1 MLTRSKKLS
10 CFLFAATMLG
20 GFAQTHVVFA
30 QAVNLPGSADP
41 GRSMEDLEI
50 PARPDT
56 SLESGADGKKV
67 VAVAPDGTEGL
78 IFVLRDL
85 KIDGMTA
92 YDPAT
97 VAPLYDDYLGKQ
109 ISVATLFGIMAAL
122 QQRYFDDG
130 YALTKVVIP
139 NQNIE
144 GGNVRLSVIE
154 GHVETVEMDAGLD
167 HSPQVRDAARR
178 IAGMRPLNVKKLER
192 IMLLLNDLP
201 DLNVSAIIANDQN
214 SRTAGQGAVR
224 LVLQKN
230 EESLSRGSVGV
241 NNHGSVFT
249 GPLQIRENAQT
260 YSFAVPHS
268 ELGVSTMVAIPLQ
281 EERLG
286 SVSYSAPVFGASGTM
301 ATLSA
306 SKALTEPGSS
316 LSTLDI
322 KGASNTIEA
331 KLSYPII
338 RQRDMTLGIDGGF
351 EWSNSRTKI
360 LGKELY
366 DDRLRIAKAGIDFN
380 ISDSWAGYNVAN
392 VKYAQGLDL
401 FGVREAGS
409 EYLSREDGD
418 PEFRKF
424 EFLAGRLQALPRNF
438 EILALLTG
446 QYSFDPLLSSQEFG
460 FGGAQMGR
468 GYDSSEIT
476 GDRGIAGTI
485 ELRHKTQKQF
495 WGLAVALEPYAFYDI
510 GKVWNIDADAKD
522 KISAASVGA
531 GMRLDI
537 NNSWDVDLNLSR
549 PMTKSADNE
558 PKYQNDTGSRILFSI
573 SKSF

>member
-1 MLTRSKKLS
+1 MLTPKKLR
-10 CFLFAATMLG
+10 CLLFAATMLG
-20 GFAQTHVVFA
+20 GLGQTHTVFA
-30 QAVNLPGSADP
+30 QALDLQGSADP
-41 GRSMEDLEI
+41 GRSLEDLKI

-56 SLESGADGKKV
+56 SLENQEQKRK
-67 VAVAPDGTEGL
+67 AVAPAPSGTESL

-85 KIDGMTA
+85 KVEGMTA
-92 YDPAT
+92 YDDAEVRPI
-97 VAPLYDDYLGKQ
+97 YGRYLGGE
-109 ISVATLFGIMAAL
+109 ISVATLFEIIAEL
-122 QQRYFDDG
+122 QQKYFDDG

-144 GGNVRLSVIE
+144 GGHVRLAVIE
-154 GHVETVEMDAGLD
+154 GHVETVEMEPGLD
-167 HSPQVRDAARR
+167 HSPQVRDAAKR
-178 IAGMRPLNVKKLER
+178 IAGMYPLNVKKLER

-214 SRTAGQGAVR
+214 SATAQQGAVR
-224 LVLQKN
+224 LVLQRN
-230 EESLSRGSVGV
+230 EEVLKKGSIGV
-241 NNHGSVFT
+241 DNHGSVFT
-249 GPLQIRENAQT
+249 GPLQIKANAQT

-268 ELGVSTMVAIPLQ
+268 ELGVSGLTAVPFQ
-281 EERLG
+281 EERLA
-286 SVSYSAPVFGASGTM
+286 SASYSVPLFGASGTK

-322 KGASNTIEA
+322 KGASESVEA
-331 KLSYPII
+331 KISYPVI
-338 RQRDMTLGIDGGF
+338 RQRDMTLGVDAGF

-360 LGKELY
+360 LGEELY
-366 DDRLRIAKAGIDFN
+366 DDRLRIAKAGLDFN

-392 VKYAQGLDL
+392 ISYAQGFDL
-401 FGVREAGS
+401 FGIREAGS
-409 EYLSREDGD
+409 EYLSREDGE
-418 PEFRKF
+418 PEFKKF

-438 EILALLTG
+438 EVLALLMG

-485 ELRHKTQKQF
+485 ELRYKTQTTL
-495 WGLAVALEPYAFYDI
+495 WNLPVALQPYTFYDI

-531 GMRLDI
+531 GIRLNI
-537 NNSWDVDLNLSR
+537 SNSWDIDFNLSQ
-549 PMTKSADNE
+549 PLSKSAENE
-558 PKYQNDTGSRILFSI
+558 PKYQNDVGSRVLLSI